1 MTPEQSRNLDVG
13 QHVAW
18 LGDATD
24 RGTVVERNW
33 TGVQI
38 KWDNG
43 KTSFHHHN
51 DMRDIAPL
59 PTRR

>member
-1 MTPEQSRNLDVG
+1 VG
-13 QHVAW
+13 QQVTW
-18 LGDATD
+18 LGDTTD

-38 KWDNG
+38 RWDNG

-51 DMRDIAPL
+51 DMRDITPV